1 MTPTRQRSF
10 RWSPAT
16 LDALDRRASERGESS
31 TRLAERLV
39 DEGLRM
45 EAHPGIVFRDGPA
58 GRRAGLAA
66 GPDVWELV
74 RHLKSLDATGPT
86 AVAETAEL
94 LNLDPM
100 QIDGALGYYAD
111 FPDEIDGRIRLD
123 EEVAARAEAAWRRR
137 TALLG

>member
-1 MTPTRQRSF
+1 MTPSRQRSF
-10 RWSPAT
+10 RWST
-16 LDALDRRASERGESS
+16 QTIEELDRRARARGESG

-74 RHLKSLDATGPT
+74 RFVRNLRSRGER
-86 AVAETAEL
+86 AVRETARQ
-94 LNLDPM
+94 LNLTPA
-100 QIDGALGYYAD
+100 QVETALQYYAD
-111 FPDEIDGRIRLD
+111 HPDEIEDRISLD
-123 EEVAARAEAAWRRR
+123 EEEADRAEAAWRRR
-137 TALLG
+137 QSVLG